1 MSYLM
6 INTIYITLLYPKR
19 YTEPNPLYIT
29 GVRQLQ
35 SHSHRAIDYTN
46 KTDRSYIMRNYL
58 SELYLT
64 PAKVFSLYSLLLSC
78 RRIIP
83 SFIRPIIYNAKEI
96 SAKNIIKRTMY
107 IKNYILK
114 NKTKVNQNEK

>member
-35 SHSHRAIDYTN
+35 SHSHRAIHYTN

-64 PAKVFSLYSLLLSC
+64 PSKVFSLYSILLSC

-83 SFIRPIIYNAKEI
+83 SFIRQIIYN
-96 SAKNIIKRTMY
+96 AKNIIKRTMY

-114 NKTKVNQNEK
+114 NKTKGNQNEK